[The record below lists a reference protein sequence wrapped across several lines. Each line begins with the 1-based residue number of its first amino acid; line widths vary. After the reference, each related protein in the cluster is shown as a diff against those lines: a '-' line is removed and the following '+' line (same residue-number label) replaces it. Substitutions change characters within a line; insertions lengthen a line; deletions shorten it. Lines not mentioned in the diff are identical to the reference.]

1 MSNKV
6 YMSINNGNLVNGITD
21 VSIDNIDIRANASKL
36 HQFKYV
42 FEYDKTND
50 GYYLNYIE
58 KVK

>member
-1 MSNKV
+1 MNKV
-6 YMSINNGNLVNGITD
+6 EGLYGKNL
-21 VSIDNIDIRANASKL
+21 DIRANASKL

-42 FEYDKTND
+42 FTYDKTND